1 MLCLRESNC
10 RLSNFAEVVKIAFRL
25 PTTLFSRFD
34 RLKLASWNLKEFRSS
49 TSLSNLITCSPKG
62 YLKFFGILNSSSGR
76 WVLVLGLAPF
86 SRMDALFRDK
96 APNLSARSILEK
108 RCKTTDFLSEYLYI
122 YYVFKKNVFLL
133 ECRKSFEKTL
143 LTASLI
149 IEF

>member
-76 WVLVLGLAPF
+76 WVLVREWGF
-86 SRMDALFRDK
+86 EMNHRM
-96 APNLSARSILEK
+96 K
-108 RCKTTDFLSEYLYI
+108 RCKGSKFIDTLPTDVHRIYESIDICALSRQKFSTVI
-122 YYVFKKNVFLL
+122 SRPNDRSKIMKH
-133 ECRKSFEKTL
+133 
-143 LTASLI
+143 
-149 IEF
+149 